1 LLVIIELLLIRIHC
15 GNNRQTI
22 LLHMKNALIT
32 GATKGM
38 GRAVAI
44 AFAKQGI
51 NLSICSRREQELLD
65 FKAELLQIAP
75 AIQVFTQV
83 ADVSKRDEV
92 KKFAEFTEK
101 NMGFVDILVNNVGMY
116 KHAPILEDSEDSF
129 QKQIDTN
136 LMPAYELYRF
146 FGKSMVSVGKGH
158 IFNICSIAAI
168 NPIAEAGV
176 YSVTKYALLGLN
188 KVMKL
193 EMQPHGVK
201 VTAIIPGSTLT
212 DSWAG
217 MQVNKNKMVL
227 AEDIAAAIVTIYNMS
242 TGANVDEMIITPK
255 FGQI

>member
-1 LLVIIELLLIRIHC
+1 
-15 GNNRQTI
+15 
-22 LLHMKNALIT
+22 MKNALIT
-32 GATKGM
+32 AATKGM
-38 GRAVAI
+38 GRAITI

-51 NLSICSRREQELLD
+51 NVAICSRNAQELLH

-75 AIQVFTQV
+75 QISVFTMA
-83 ADVSKRDEV
+83 ADCSKRAELIN
-92 KKFAEFTEK
+92 FAEFTEK
-101 NMGFVDILVNNVGMY
+101 NMGFVDIIVNNVGMY
-116 KHAPILEDSEDSF
+116 KHAFILDDTDDSF

-146 FGKSMVSVGKGH
+146 FGKRMVSVGKGH

-168 NPIAEAGV
+168 NPVVEAGV

-217 MQVNKNKMVL
+217 MEVDKNRMVL
-227 AEDIAAAIVTIYNMS
+227 PEDIAAALIEIYNMS